1 MPPASFRPLARVL
14 VSDDDPD
21 IRQIYATLLLQHG
34 FAYLG
39 ASAGD
44 GPATLALALRAR
56 PHLLITDVNK
66 PGLDGHA
73 LRDALRADPRTA
85 KIPVLTVTA
94 MEPWSAPRRA
104 APSPLDDY
112 FLKPFSFEALLYRVV
127 ALLPLDA
134 AGHDGLVE
142 RAQRLPC
149 YEHFHPVTGL
159 PCLHTLANR
168 LPEATAAPGWA
179 ALSVE
184 LAAFPRLVRGLGRP
198 AADGLLARLGGIVRG
213 AAGPQLLAAHPGF
226 DARIALVGHSAGGH
240 LATMLMSCRW
250 KDLGNDLPAAPVA
263 GALSISGLYD
273 LEPLRH
279 VASVQTDL
287 KLSPAAVS
295 RLSPA
300 FFPRPKAG
308 KLYAAVGAEESDE
321 FLRQNRL
328 IRDVW
333 GPTAVPVCET
343 VPGKNHFTVL
353 ESLADPAGRLHEL
366 ALRLLGLR

>member
-1 MPPASFRPLARVL
+1 LQQRRACLKRVRAAVVPPASFRPLARVL

-39 ASAGD
+39 APAGD

-94 MEPWSAPRRA
+94 MEPWSAPRRP

-134 AGHDGLVE
+134 AGHDRLVE
-142 RAQRLPC
+142 RARLLPC
-149 YEHFHPVTGL
+149 FEHFHPVTGL

-184 LAAFPRLVRGLGRP
+184 LAAFPRLVRALGRP

-226 DARIALVGHSAGGH
+226 DARIALVGPAEQVAAARARILARFEAVQQRAAMLAPQLPPLRLHLRHAVPGAG
-240 LATMLMSCRW
+240 LAIGLSTLR
-250 KDLGNDLPAAPVA
+250 
-263 GALSISGLYD
+263 GALRG
-273 LEPLRH
+273 
-279 VASVQTDL
+279 
-287 KLSPAAVS
+287 
-295 RLSPA
+295 
-300 FFPRPKAG
+300 
-308 KLYAAVGAEESDE
+308 
-321 FLRQNRL
+321 
-328 IRDVW
+328 
-333 GPTAVPVCET
+333 
-343 VPGKNHFTVL
+343 
-353 ESLADPAGRLHEL
+353 
-366 ALRLLGLR
+366 